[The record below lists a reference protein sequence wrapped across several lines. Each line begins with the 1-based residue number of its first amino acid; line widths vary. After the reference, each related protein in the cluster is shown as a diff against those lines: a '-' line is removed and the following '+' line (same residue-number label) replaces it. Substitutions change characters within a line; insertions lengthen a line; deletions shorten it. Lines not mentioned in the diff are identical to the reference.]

1 MKSEFPKL
9 LLLAGWSFCPAD
21 VLAHSAERGL
31 ILLLPTELY
40 IIGGA
45 LAVLLSFLVLAVIPH
60 GFIKR
65 LSGYS
70 RPIKGIS
77 GLPVIP
83 FSLGS
88 SLVLAFLIITGFFG
102 SRDPLLNPLPI
113 TTWTLFWVLFTL
125 LQCITGNLWTHV
137 NPWSGIA
144 WGIRRIF
151 CLKSR
156 YASLPESLGYLPG
169 IILFAG
175 FAWFELVDPAPEDP
189 HRLAWMILLYWLINL
204 IALLVCGED
213 KWFERGEPFSIFFR
227 LIGTLSPLQP
237 TGNDASGKIRIVV
250 PGLTMG
256 ALPALPLSGT
266 LFVLLT
272 LSTVSFDGLS
282 GTFFWLG
289 MIGVNP
295 LEFPGRSAVIPD
307 NTLGLLGGFGLLV
320 FLYLACV
327 YAGWKMTGSKAGF
340 VEVAGRLVYSII
352 PISLVFHCAHYLT
365 RVLVNVQYAF
375 LAWNDPLSRDWNLL
389 GASNFHVTTSFFNHL
404 DAVAVIWGVQTAVI
418 VLGHVIGVFIAHVIA
433 LDIYQTPRVAVKS
446 QVFPAIL
453 MVGYTVFGLWLL
465 STPAIG

>member
-1 MKSEFPKL
+1 MKPGL
-9 LLLAGWSFCPAD
+9 PIRLLLAGWSLCPAD

-40 IIGGA
+40 MIGGA
-45 LAVLLSFLVLAVIPH
+45 LAVLLSFIVLAVIPPD
-60 GFIKR
+60 FVRR

-70 RPIKGIS
+70 QPIKGIS
-77 GLPVIP
+77 GLPAVP

-88 SLVLAFLIITGFFG
+88 FLALAFLIVTGFFG

-113 TTWTLFWVLFTL
+113 TIWTLFWILFTL

-137 NPWSGIA
+137 NPWSGAA
-144 WGIRRIF
+144 WVVRRIF
-151 CLKSR
+151 CLKPR
-156 YASLPESLGYLPG
+156 YAVLPEGFGYFPG

-189 HRLAWMILLYWLINL
+189 HRLAWMVLVYWLINL
-204 IALLVCGED
+204 VAVLIYGEE

-227 LIGTLSPLQP
+227 LIGKLSPFQP
-237 TGNDASGKIRIVV
+237 DRDGREKNRLTA
-250 PGLTMG
+250 PGSAMC
-256 ALPALPLSGT
+256 ALPALPFSGI

-289 MIGVNP
+289 LIGVNP
-295 LEFPGRSAVIPD
+295 LEFPGRSAVMPD
-307 NTLGLLGGFGLLV
+307 NSLGLAGGFGLLV
-320 FLYLACV
+320 LLYLACV
-327 YAGWKMTGSKAGF
+327 YAGWKMAGAKVGF
-340 VEVAGRLVYSII
+340 AEVAGRLVYSII

-375 LAWNDPLSRDWNLL
+375 LAWNDPLSQGWNLL
-389 GASNFHVTTSFFNHL
+389 GASHFHVTTSFFNHL
-404 DAVAVIWGVQTAVI
+404 DAVSLIWGLQTAVI
-418 VLGHVIGVFIAHVIA
+418 VLGHVIGIFIAHVIA
-433 LDIYQTPRVAVKS
+433 LDIYPAPRTAVRS

-453 MVGYTVFGLWLL
+453 MVAYTVFGLWLL
-465 STPAIG
+465 STAAIG